1 VSYSVDVNL
10 LVFASNEEA
19 SEQSRAIKFL
29 EEREQ
34 DPDLFCLTW
43 PVLCGYQ
50 RIVTHPS
57 IFRNPLNP
65 EEAWANVRDLLA
77 WPRVRV
83 LGEEESF
90 AEDFGAITGK
100 LAVRGNGVPDAQVA
114 TILRQHGVNRMY
126 STDADFRKFSFL
138 EVINPLER

>member
-1 VSYSVDVNL
+1 MSYSVDVNL
-10 LVFASNEEA
+10 LVFASNEGSA
-19 SEQSRAIKFL
+19 EQVQARNFL
-29 EEREQ
+29 ETRQ
-34 DPDLFCLTW
+34 SDPDLFCLTW

-57 IFRNPLNP
+57 IFRNPLDP
-65 EEAWANVRDLLA
+65 GQAWANVRELLA

-83 LGEEESF
+83 VGEESDF
-90 AEDFGAITGK
+90 AEDFGHMAEK
-100 LAVRGNGVPDAQVA
+100 LSVRGNMVPDAHVA

-138 EVINPLER
+138 EVINPLET

>member
-1 VSYSVDVNL
+1 MSYSVDVNL

-19 SEQSRAIKFL
+19 VEQSRAKQFL
-29 EEREQ
+29 EEREE

-65 EEAWANVRDLLA
+65 AEAWANVRDLLA

-90 AEDFGAITGK
+90 AEDFGSLTEK

-114 TILRQHGVNRMY
+114 TILRQHGVNRIY

>member
-1 VSYSVDVNL
+1 MNL

>member
-1 VSYSVDVNL
+1 MSYSVDVNL

-19 SEQSRAIKFL
+19 REQVRAKKFL
-29 EEREQ
+29 EERAE

-57 IFRNPLNP
+57 IFRHPLDP
-65 EEAWANVRDLLA
+65 VQAWANVRDLLA

-83 LGEEESF
+83 IGEEATF
-90 AEDFGAITGK
+90 AEDFGGLVEK
-100 LAVRGNGVPDAQVA
+100 MAVRGNAVPDAQVA
-114 TILRQHGVNRMY
+114 TILRQHGVNRIY
-126 STDADFRKFSFL
+126 STDADFRKFPFL
-138 EVINPLER
+138 EVVNPLET

>member
-1 VSYSVDVNL
+1 MNL

-114 TILRQHGVNRMY
+114 TILQQHGVNRMY

>member
-1 VSYSVDVNL
+1 MSYSVDVNL

-19 SEQSRAIKFL
+19 SEQSRAIQFL

-65 EEAWANVRDLLA
+65 KEAWANVRNLLA

-90 AEDFGAITGK
+90 AEDFGSLAEK
-100 LAVRGNGVPDAQVA
+100 MAVRGNGVPDAHVA

>member
-138 EVINPLER
+138 EVINPLE